1 MYNMNPPEVNSL
13 SEINSVFSFPRYIK
27 TLIVLRMIQN
37 AITNE
42 VFQKNIN
49 TFYETDKYGRFQL
62 ITPYQ
67 FWSMQGSSA
76 NKKYSENAIQINE
89 AWISYKHY
97 PIVSWIEQNITH
109 GILMQNDTWNTNY
122 KWWVDI
128 RLTSQRNPSQFT
140 RSC

>member
-1 MYNMNPPEVNSL
+1 MYNMNRPEVNSL

-37 AITNE
+37 ATTNE

-67 FWSMQGSSA
+67 FWSMQGSST

-97 PIVSWIEQNITH
+97 PIVS
-109 GILMQNDTWNTNY
+109 
-122 KWWVDI
+122 
-128 RLTSQRNPSQFT
+128 
-140 RSC
+140 